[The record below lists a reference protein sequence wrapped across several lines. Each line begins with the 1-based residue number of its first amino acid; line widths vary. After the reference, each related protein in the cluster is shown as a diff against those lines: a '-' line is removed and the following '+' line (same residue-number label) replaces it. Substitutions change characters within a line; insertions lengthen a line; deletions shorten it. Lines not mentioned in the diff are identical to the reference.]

1 MKLIDRYL
9 LKSFLVPLFYC
20 LAAFTLVYVIFDLF
34 DNLSDFID
42 GKTPV
47 SRVSFYYAALLPTV
61 LVYIVPVSLLLAVL
75 ASLSSLTKNNE
86 LTAMR
91 ASGVS
96 LMRLMLP
103 YVLVG
108 LMASLIVLFV
118 NESIG
123 PTASYWC
130 KKFIS
135 EQKQAN
141 PDAVHTAEIAM
152 NKETAGR
159 IWYIR
164 EYDTRSNRMRG
175 IEVTQRREDG
185 SEEYKMQA
193 SEGQWLDGYW
203 VFTDL
208 NQQFYDLYGNPRGLP
223 KMFQT
228 REMYEYTEK
237 PVDFLSEVKPPEFMS
252 SAELIRYIRMNES
265 AQPEATGR
273 RMVDLHFRLA
283 QPWTCFVVTLL
294 GIPFGNQT
302 GRKGALRGFILSLGL
317 FFGYYAVV
325 NFGLFLG
332 KDGALPAWIAGWLP
346 HILFLP
352 LGLFLVYR
360 IR

>member
-47 SRVSFYYAALLPTV
+47 AGVALYYAALIPTV
-61 LVYIVPVSLLLAVL
+61 LIYIVPVSLLLAVL

-96 LMRLMLP
+96 LIRLMLP
-103 YVLVG
+103 YVMVG
-108 LMASLIVLFV
+108 LTASLVVLTV
-118 NESIG
+118 NETIG
-123 PTASYWC
+123 PTAAFWC

-135 EQKQAN
+135 EQKQIN

-152 NKETAGR
+152 NKESAGR

-164 EYDTRSNRMRG
+164 EYDTRDNRMRG

-185 SEEYKMQA
+185 SEEYKLQA
-193 SEGQWLDGYW
+193 AEGQWLDGYW
-203 VFTDL
+203 VFTDF
-208 NQQFYDLYGNPRGLP
+208 NQQFYDRYGNPRGLP
-223 KMFQT
+223 KRFQT
-228 REMYEYTEK
+228 REMFEYSEK
-237 PVDFLSEVKPPEFMS
+237 PVDFLSEIKPPEFMS
-252 SAELIRYIRMNES
+252 SAELLRYIRMNES
-265 AQPEATGR
+265 SRSDAIDR
-273 RMVDLHFRLA
+273 RRVDLHFRLA
-283 QPWTCFVVTLL
+283 QPWACLVVILL

-302 GRKGALRGFILSLGL
+302 GRKGALQGFMLSLGL
-317 FFGYYAVV
+317 FFSYYALV

-332 KDGALPAWIAGWLP
+332 KDGVLPAWIAGWLP
-346 HILFLP
+346 HLLFLP
-352 LGLFLVYR
+352 LGIYLIYR

>member
-42 GKTPV
+42 GKTPPAQV
-47 SRVSFYYAALLPTV
+47 GLYYAALVPTV

-96 LMRLMLP
+96 LLRLMVPFVAVGLTASLS
-103 YVLVG
+103 VLV
-108 LMASLIVLFV
+108 I
-118 NESIG
+118 NETIG

-135 EQKQAN
+135 EQKQIDPN
-141 PDAVHTAEIAM
+141 AVHLVEIAM
-152 NKETAGR
+152 YKESAGR
-159 IWYIR
+159 IWYVR
-164 EYDTRSNRMRG
+164 EYDTRDNRMRG
-175 IEVTQRREDG
+175 IEITQRREDG
-185 SEEYKMQA
+185 TEEYKLQA
-193 SEGQWLDGYW
+193 AQGQWLDGYW
-203 VFTDL
+203 VFNDL
-208 NQQFYDLYGNPRGLP
+208 SQQFFDQSGYRRGSP
-223 KMFQT
+223 KLFQT
-228 REMYEYTEK
+228 REMFEYNEK
-237 PVDFLSEVKPPEFMS
+237 PVDFLSEIKPPEFMS
-252 SAELIRYIRMNES
+252 SAELMRYIRMNES
-265 AQPEATGR
+265 TRPEATGR
-273 RMVDLHFRLA
+273 RLVDLHFRLA
-283 QPWTCFVVTLL
+283 QPWACLVVTLL

-302 GRKGALRGFILSLGL
+302 GRKGALSGFVLSLGL
-317 FFGYYAVV
+317 FFSYYALV

-332 KDGALPAWIAGWLP
+332 KSGALPAWIAGWLP
-346 HILFLP
+346 LLIFFP
-352 LGLFLVYR
+352 LGLHLVYR